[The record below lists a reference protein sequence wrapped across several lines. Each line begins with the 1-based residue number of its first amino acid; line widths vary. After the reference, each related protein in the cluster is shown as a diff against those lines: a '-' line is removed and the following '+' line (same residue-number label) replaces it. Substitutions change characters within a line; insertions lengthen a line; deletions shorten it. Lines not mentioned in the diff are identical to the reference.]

1 MASQHSEQVVPPL
14 SSCLHDTTRK
24 MLPGIFVLVFVMA
37 GTVVLVYSLPEHQ
50 PVPSSFVTGV
60 AIIFGV
66 LFTLMLIG
74 NFLLY
79 ARMRMSLIRS
89 ASSSER
95 SIRIEGQRE
104 AWLVRFRNFLE
115 ELEDR
120 PRRFIRDYALRNAL
134 TKNSGKKSVGVVN
147 ESREL
152 SMVPSSQSE
161 VRCRDLDPIPGP
173 IISVDRTRDEPDLE
187 RGEHPGQQTSTRY
200 LGTASL
206 RVAEATRTRTAPT
219 DSVANKN
226 PTDISHGPR
235 NQEHGFA
242 DSSNIPGI
250 STNTRDES
258 LLGVYQD
265 ASQGR
270 SPLAEIRKSKTK
282 RGRTRQ
288 LVPPE
293 KWLTEQHSILSMEHE
308 EYRGSRGP
316 ASYKVDSMISSEP
329 SGKVNTAHHSTYLMH
344 KGERSSNTQVFH
356 LDLPQQQ
363 NPYADLNSPS
373 AYGTSK
379 IGDSVAHLDWIKPS
393 PRGSQDACH
402 SDSDYITIDFHE
414 ISISNTS
421 PCAASMQRSGNTKDL
436 GIMGSYK
443 NDVSLGHTTLAD
455 DSDTFKSS
463 TKTYSQGPS
472 IASSSSLE
480 MAPKLPETER
490 GSGASGFTSRF
501 MENLTN
507 LFDAEDERYEAHPT
521 TAMPRRELRD
531 GKRQPSEQ
539 APQKGQPALGA
550 DG

>member
-1 MASQHSEQVVPPL
+1 
-14 SSCLHDTTRK
+14 

-50 PVPSSFVTGV
+50 PVPPSFVTGV
-60 AIIFGV
+60 AIMFGV

-104 AWLVRFRNFLE
+104 AWYVRFRIFLE

-120 PRRFIRDYALRNAL
+120 PRRFIRDYALRNAI
-134 TKNSGKKSVGVVN
+134 TKNSRRKSIGIVN

-161 VRCRDLDPIPGP
+161 VRRRDLDPISGP
-173 IISVDRTRDEPDLE
+173 IIPVDRTRGEPDLE
-187 RGEHPGQQTSTRY
+187 RGEHPDQQTSTRY
-200 LGTASL
+200 LGTAPL
-206 RVAEATRTRTAPT
+206 RVAEATRTTTAPT
-219 DSVANKN
+219 DSMATKN
-226 PTDISHGPR
+226 PTEISHGPR
-235 NQEHGFA
+235 NQKHGFA

-250 STNTRDES
+250 STSTRNES
-258 LLGVYQD
+258 LFGVYQD

-270 SPLAEIRKSKTK
+270 SSLAEIRKSKTK
-282 RGRTRQ
+282 RSRTRQ

-293 KWLTEQHSILSMEHE
+293 KRLIEQHSILSMKHE
-308 EYRGSRGP
+308 GYRGSREP

-329 SGKVNTAHHSTYLMH
+329 SGKVNTAHHSTYQIH

-363 NPYADLNSPS
+363 NPCADSDSPS
-373 AYGTSK
+373 AYGTSI
-379 IGDSVAHLDWIKPS
+379 IGDSAAHLDWIKPS
-393 PRGSQDACH
+393 PRGSQDAYH
-402 SDSDYITIDFHE
+402 SGSDYITIGFHE

-421 PCAASMQRSGNTKDL
+421 LCAASMQQSGNTKDL

-443 NDVSLGHTTLAD
+443 NDVPLGHTVLAD
-455 DSDTFKSS
+455 DSDSLKGS
-463 TKTYSQGPS
+463 TKTYCQGPS
-472 IASSSSLE
+472 ITSSSFME
-480 MAPKLPETER
+480 TAPKLPETER
-490 GSGASGFTSRF
+490 GSGASDFTSRF
-501 MENLTN
+501 MENLSN
-507 LFDAEDERYEAHPT
+507 IFDAEDELYEAHPT
-521 TAMPRRELRD
+521 TVMPRRELHD
-531 GKRQPSEQ
+531 GKGQPSKQ

-550 DG
+550 DD